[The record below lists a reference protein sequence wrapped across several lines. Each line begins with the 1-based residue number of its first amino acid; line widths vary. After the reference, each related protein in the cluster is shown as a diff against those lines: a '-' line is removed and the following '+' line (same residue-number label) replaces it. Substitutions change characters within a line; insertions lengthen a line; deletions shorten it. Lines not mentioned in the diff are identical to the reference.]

1 MLRWILGL
9 QKQQEIL
16 EECLPIQIK
25 GNCLKPLLAYLK
37 LISRK
42 WMLLILML
50 LPSDATP
57 LRYSELQNRI
67 NQISSEKISD
77 TTLSQRLN
85 ELTSHS
91 IIVRKQYN
99 EIPLR
104 VEYQLSKK
112 GITLQESIQPVLK
125 WAVQAC
131 HDGL

>member
-1 MLRWILGL
+1 M

-16 EECLPIQIK
+16 ENCLPIQVK

-50 LPSDATP
+50 FPSDSTP
-57 LRYSELQNRI
+57 LRYSELQNRV

-85 ELTSHS
+85 ELTTHS

-104 VEYQLSKK
+104 VEYQLSRN
-112 GITLQESIQPVLK
+112 GIALQESLHPLLK
-125 WAVQAC
+125 WAVQTC
-131 HDGL
+131 HNGL

>member
-1 MLRWILGL
+1 MLEL

-16 EECLPIQIK
+16 EKCLPIQIK

-50 LPSDATP
+50 LPSDSTP

-112 GITLQESIQPVLK
+112 GITLQESIQPLLK
-125 WAVQAC
+125 WAVQTC
-131 HDGL
+131 HNGL